1 MLRLRESRGLST
13 RELGQLADIDHAYV
27 FRLEKGE
34 KKAPSGDVLNR
45 LLRVLK
51 AERRETEM
59 AQFLMLNEVNL
70 DWVEHVLNRPSIT
83 AEMFE
88 MGATMRH
95 RGSGRPDMELIEAR
109 VRKAL
114 EDDQ

>member
-1 MLRLRESRGLST
+1 M
-13 RELGQLADIDHAYV
+13 
-27 FRLEKGE
+27 
-34 KKAPSGDVLNR
+34 NR

-70 DWVEHVLNRPSIT
+70 DWVEHVLNRQALLRKCSRWVRPFAI
-83 AEMFE
+83 AAQ
-88 MGATMRH
+88 GD
-95 RGSGRPDMELIEAR
+95 PDMELIEAR